1 MYELYSQVLSHQAA
15 YQVKQLGLENDLI
28 ERVKADPYFDPIKED
43 LDTLLDPKSF
53 VGRAPEQVEKFIEE
67 WVKPALDNDESRGGI
82 EGGVKAELT
91 V

>member
-1 MYELYSQVLSHQAA
+1 LSHQAA
-15 YQVKQLGLENDLI
+15 HQVKQLGLENDLI

-43 LDTLLDPKSF
+43 LDTLLDPNSF

-67 WVKPALDNDESRGGI
+67 WVKPALDNDESRDGI
-82 EGGVKAELT
+82 KGGVKAELT

>member
-1 MYELYSQVLSHQAA
+1 MLSHEAA
-15 YQVKQLGLENDLI
+15 HQVKHLGHENDLI

-43 LDTLLDPKSF
+43 LATLLDPKSF
-53 VGRAPEQVEKFIEE
+53 VGRAPEQVDKFIEE

-82 EGGVKAELT
+82 EGGAKAELT

>member
-1 MYELYSQVLSHQAA
+1 
-15 YQVKQLGLENDLI
+15 
-28 ERVKADPYFDPIKED
+28 
-43 LDTLLDPKSF
+43 

-67 WVKPALDNDESRGGI
+67 WVKPALDNDESRSGI